1 MVQVQHVEIRN
12 VRNIERA
19 GIDLGPGLNV
29 LVGGNAHGK
38 TSVLEAL
45 GLAARGLSFR
55 SEDTNEAVRAG
66 ERELSIAATLTPGT
80 TGLEFGLAEG
90 ERRFCVDGREVKARE
105 YRGRMEVVVH
115 WAQRLRLVRG
125 TMRER
130 RDYLDRMLAAQ
141 RPSHARAARDYGR
154 IVGQRNAVL
163 GTGAK
168 GLEAWDERLIAE
180 GARVR
185 VGRAAFVRELN
196 LRLSAYRG
204 PRGERFEVEL
214 QAQSEQEAEQR
225 VDLEKS
231 LAACRARERRV
242 GRTLV
247 GPHRDD
253 VALRVGG
260 REVCRGASSGQAR
273 LLLLCLALSI
283 LGIYREQRH
292 SAVVG
297 LLDDVDAEL
306 EVERARA
313 ICRDAASSGQ
323 VVVTSA
329 RSDWLAGLDVS
340 RQVFAVRD
348 GRVTRAEAGH

>member
-1 MVQVQHVEIRN
+1 VQVQHVEIRN

-19 GIDLGPGLNV
+19 DIDLGPGLTV
-29 LVGGNAHGK
+29 LVGGNAQGK

-45 GLAARGLSFR
+45 GLVARGLSFR
-55 SEDTNEAVRAG
+55 SEDTRDAVRAG
-66 ERELSIAATLTPGT
+66 EQELGIAATLAPGAT
-80 TGLEFGLAEG
+80 ELEFGVG
-90 ERRFCVDGREVKARE
+90 GGGRRFCVDGREVTARE

-125 TMRER
+125 SMRER
-130 RDYLDRMLAAQ
+130 REYLDRMLAAH

-163 GTGAK
+163 ATGAK

-180 GARVR
+180 GARMR
-185 VGRAAFVRELN
+185 AGRAAFVRELN
-196 LRLSAYRG
+196 KGLSAYRG

-214 QAQSEQEAEQR
+214 QAQSEEEAEQR
-225 VDLEKS
+225 AELERS
-231 LAACRARERRV
+231 LMACRARERRV

-253 VALRVGG
+253 VALRVDG
-260 REVCRGASSGQAR
+260 REVSRGASSGQAR
-273 LLLLCLALSI
+273 LLLLSLALSV
-283 LGIYREQRH
+283 LGIYRERQR
-292 SAVVG
+292 APIVG

-313 ICRDAASSGQ
+313 ICRDAAICGQ
-323 VVVTSA
+323 VVVTTA
-329 RSDWLAGLDVS
+329 RSDWLEGLDVS

-348 GRVTRAEAGH
+348 GRVAWTEAAH